1 MEELNKSVDL
11 LIKTLME
18 TEIYRQ
24 YTEQEQKLMENTEL
38 KERVDQFRKNNYR
51 LQKQAEKEDL
61 PMILEQL
68 YTESRELRKDPQVNA
83 YLDAELALCKL
94 MQKIFLKMTDEIKMH
109 IPEL

>member
-51 LQKQAEKEDL
+51 LQQQAEKEDL

-68 YTESRELRKDPQVNA
+68 YAESRELRKDPQVNA

-94 MQKIFLKMTDEIKMH
+94 MQKIFLRVTDEMRMH